1 MCLSVDVRENFLSRF
16 RPSCIK
22 CGLLAVR
29 KKRLLQ
35 FSQLLFTP
43 LCLNL
48 PTLHILPNFPLWE
61 DGGDLKSKTL
71 GYSAPTR
78 RPPFYHIQHTEHCCR
93 CGMPQVLPGWAVLL
107 SKKAFLSRVCCR
119 CPRRHSQAFQEDK
132 GKSQLAIWVS
142 CLDGFGP
149 ACFPLVFVS
158 VNGRDDNWER
168 LSGNAE
174 LPNVSHCRN

>member
-1 MCLSVDVRENFLSRF
+1 MCLSVDVGENFLSRF

-22 CGLLAVR
+22 CGLFAVR

-48 PTLHILPNFPLWE
+48 PTLHISPNFPHWE

-93 CGMPQVLPGWAVLL
+93 CGMPQILPGWVVLL
-107 SKKAFLSRVCCR
+107 SQKAFLSRVCCR

-132 GKSQLAIWVS
+132 GKSQVAIWVS
-142 CLDGFGP
+142 WLDGFR
-149 ACFPLVFVS
+149 LVFTS
-158 VNGRDDNWER
+158 LWFLPMNCRDDNHK
-168 LSGNAE
+168 LSD
-174 LPNVSHCRN
+174 VSCLSVD